1 MTYKSKE
8 NMMKKLLLT
17 IATFF
22 LTAIAYSQDQ
32 KIFSLSPMTK
42 NTKTVNGVVVGI
54 GHFEAGKQL
63 QHINGINVDLMP
75 FSLLIL
81 MHRDPND
88 LQRDSVFLISNG
100 LNLATGGFL
109 SGTIHNGLSIAL
121 YSLANDLNGFSI
133 HAAYNS
139 AQNLRGLH
147 ISGIGNYA
155 NKSVGINV
163 GLYNKSSNMTGLQL
177 GLINKSTHIKG
188 LQIGLFNYSDS
199 VNGLQIGFINRN
211 AKRVLPFLNF

>member
-1 MTYKSKE
+1 
-8 NMMKKLLLT
+8 MKT
-17 IATFF
+17 IFFITTFF
-22 LTAIAYSQDQ
+22 LSSITYSQDK
-32 KIFSLSPMTK
+32 KIFSVSPMTK
-42 NTKTVNGVVVGI
+42 NTKTVNGLVVGL
-54 GHFEAGKQL
+54 GHFDAGKQL
-63 QHINGINVDLMP
+63 QHINGVNVDVMP
-75 FSLLIL
+75 FPLLIL

-109 SGTIHNGLSIAL
+109 DGTIHNGLSIAL

-155 NKSVGINV
+155 NRSVGINV
-163 GLYNKSSNMTGLQL
+163 GLYNKSANMTGLQL

-188 LQIGLFNYSDS
+188 LQIGLFNYSDT
-199 VNGLQIGFINRN
+199 VKGLQIGFINRN